1 MAKILSSYISSIR
14 ETQESGAAG
23 FISKMKIGDSLYKI
37 KDPSVDD
44 LAAYIESHY
53 KVLDV
58 TASNATANT
67 YISSISLSSDGK
79 VTATR
84 GTLPTIPYVPTHATF
99 TKAANTY
106 IAEVKKD
113 ANGNIT
119 FTSGTFP
126 VTGVTTSAA
135 TANTYVS
142 GISLSNGKVTATRG
156 TLPSVSVTTDDLTTI
171 FDQAYVTIAKDS
183 SGTHAITAYTGFL
196 ATTGIKSKTAVGDAA
211 LNSTLDTILSKII
224 GTANDAETA
233 QSIVGAKKHAD
244 NLIDTLSNT
253 GYLHEALEAIQQI
266 KRELETG
273 EGANLDTLLDHLK
286 DVTDASGDPM
296 DVGAYVTSKITEAN
310 ANVVTADATLTSN
323 KIVLG
328 AGNKK
333 VATTSNY
340 GISSSE
346 SLTPSQTT
354 TVPTA
359 SAVATYVANKITG
372 LDATVR
378 GNLSTSD
385 VLTSG
390 HAIGVKVVEADG
402 KLTSV
407 TVTENFKA
415 NGMSYVSYADEQ
427 IEFALSYMVVKK

>member
-14 ETQESGAAG
+14 ETQESGTAG

-84 GTLPTIPYVPTHATF
+84 GTLPTIPYVPTHADF
-99 TKAANTY
+99 PQQENTY
-106 IAEVKKD
+106 IAAVNKN
-113 ANGNIT
+113 ANGDIT

-126 VTGVTTSAA
+126 VTGVTTSTA
-135 TANTYVS
+135 TTNTYVS

-156 TLPSVSVTTDDLTTI
+156 TLPSISISSSADANT
-171 FDQAYVTIAKDS
+171 FDKAYVSIVKG
-183 SGTHAITAYTGFL
+183 SGTHALTAKTGYL
-196 ATTGIKSKTAVGDAA
+196 STTGIKSTPAVGDAA
-211 LNSTLDTILSKII
+211 ANSTLDTILSKII

-233 QSIVGAKKHAD
+233 QSIAGAKKHAD

-286 DVTDASGDPM
+286 DVTNASGDPM
-296 DVGAYVTSKITEAN
+296 DVGAYVTSKITN
-310 ANVVTADATLTSN
+310 MVTAAAELTSN

-328 AGNKK
+328 NGAKTVKK
-333 VATTSNY
+333 SDY
-340 GISSSE
+340 SISSDSQ
-346 SLTPSQTT
+346 LTPLQTKII
-354 TVPTA
+354 PTA
-359 SAVATYVANKITG
+359 SAVTNYTQGIIND

-415 NGMSYVSYADEQ
+415 GGMSYVSYADEQ
-427 IEFALSYMVVKK
+427 IEFALSDMVVKK